1 MKSSVPGVEPIFYKK
16 REIACIYRS
25 SIRISD
31 RLLFLTPD
39 ENAFQIGIHE
49 RKKGT
54 SIPAH
59 IHNCPKPLEIPEIQ
73 EFLYIVSGSVKIT
86 LLTDKLETIA
96 VKILRAGDSILLKTQ
111 AHRVEFLDD
120 ARIIELK
127 QGPYPGHEYAKTYL
141 E

>member
-1 MKSSVPGVEPIFYKK
+1 MPRGMRGVEPIMYH
-16 REIACIYRS
+16 RSEIACVYRA
-25 SIRISD
+25 SIRVPN
-31 RLLFLTPD
+31 RLFLTPD

-59 IHNCPKPLEIPEIQ
+59 IHNCPTPLEICEIQ

-86 LLTDKLETIA
+86 LLTEKMKTIA
-96 VKILRAGDSILLKTQ
+96 VKKLHAGDSILLKTQ

>member
-1 MKSSVPGVEPIFYKK
+1 MQKRARGVEPIMYQ
-16 REIACIYRS
+16 RTEIACVYRA
-25 SIRISD
+25 SIQVSD
-31 RLLFLTPD
+31 RLFLTPD
-39 ENAFQIGIHE
+39 ANAFHIGIHE

-59 IHNCPKPLEIPEIQ
+59 IHNCPIALEISEIQ

-86 LLTDKLETIA
+86 LLTETLETIA
-96 VKILRAGDSILLKTQ
+96 TKILRAGDSILLKTQ
-111 AHRVEFLDD
+111 AHRVEFLDH

-127 QGPYPGHEYAKTYL
+127 QGPYPGKAYAKKFL